1 MLGEAGLCRKILP
14 TYLPCTFGK
23 VFLPVPNGPV
33 KASPCIKWTLK
44 PEALH
49 HHTPL
54 TLILTRQSML
64 LTPVKSQ
71 ISWSW
76 VYGCIALKPRCLA
89 SHFILV
95 LRTSAVPESYP
106 LRTDISRFFNHFLT
120 PTSIYS
126 KLLGSNR
133 KVTSGFVRLQHSS
146 LIH

>member
-64 LTPVKSQ
+64 LTPDKSQ
-71 ISWSW
+71 IS
-76 VYGCIALKPRCLA
+76 
-89 SHFILV
+89 
-95 LRTSAVPESYP
+95 
-106 LRTDISRFFNHFLT
+106 
-120 PTSIYS
+120 
-126 KLLGSNR
+126 
-133 KVTSGFVRLQHSS
+133 
-146 LIH
+146 